1 MAHLKLKLKEY
12 VQSKNKIH
20 NVSAENSITNNYRQ
34 LELSREIKATSKQ
47 RNFFCITQN
56 TWRYHL
62 MIVRQAKN

>member
-1 MAHLKLKLKEY
+1 MAYLTLKLKEY

-47 RNFFCITQN
+47 RIFFCITQN
-56 TWRYHL
+56 
-62 MIVRQAKN
+62 I